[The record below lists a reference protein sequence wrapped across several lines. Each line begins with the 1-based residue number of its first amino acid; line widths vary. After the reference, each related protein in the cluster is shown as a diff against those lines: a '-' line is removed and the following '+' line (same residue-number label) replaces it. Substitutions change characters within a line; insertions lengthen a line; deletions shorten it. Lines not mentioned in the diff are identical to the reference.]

1 MLIKQLYRVLL
12 LALLGLASCT
22 DDDGVGT
29 VQRVDLLDF
38 EFPQGNDPW
47 DREIE
52 QIAKD
57 WGMYIIYKNVDSTH
71 LNRMWTTPIYNDPIY
86 VCTTPSNEEIQIY
99 LDLVKEWLL
108 GGMDKN
114 KEEDRRSLP
123 YYLYLVNDFN
133 DGNPRSQTYQKNHI
147 QFKKDG
153 LDYWSLSFTSDEL
166 EAGLTSAQALLCAYQ
181 YAVDGG
187 VELRN
192 DALTLLE
199 GYISLYDIYLSVGEA
214 FTDITLIEVKGGNG
228 CAADSHLAGYL
239 AYECFDISCLAR
251 IILTVISRYEVRH
264 GASLDKQLYLS
275 HKPQSCILL
284 RITRAVVI

>member
-1 MLIKQLYRVLL
+1 MLIKQIYRVLL

-166 EAGLTSAQALLCAYQ
+166 EAGLT
-181 YAVDGG
+181 
-187 VELRN
+187 
-192 DALTLLE
+192 
-199 GYISLYDIYLSVGEA
+199 
-214 FTDITLIEVKGGNG
+214 
-228 CAADSHLAGYL
+228 
-239 AYECFDISCLAR
+239 
-251 IILTVISRYEVRH
+251 
-264 GASLDKQLYLS
+264 
-275 HKPQSCILL
+275 
-284 RITRAVVI
+284 

>member
-123 YYLYLVNDFN
+123 YYLYLVNDLN

-147 QFKKDG
+147 Q
-153 LDYWSLSFTSDEL
+153 LDAEH
-166 EAGLTSAQALLCAYQ
+166 
-181 YAVDGG
+181 
-187 VELRN
+187 
-192 DALTLLE
+192 
-199 GYISLYDIYLSVGEA
+199 YILA
-214 FTDITLIEVKGGNG
+214 F
-228 CAADSHLAGYL
+228 SSY
-239 AYECFDISCLAR
+239 
-251 IILTVISRYEVRH
+251 VI
-264 GASLDKQLYLS
+264 LYLLQYNLQGAL
-275 HKPQSCILL
+275 HEAPHQMDMGTYQVHNI
-284 RITRAVVI
+284 